1 MNIGMIMGGLVKAA
15 QDLTELR
22 VESESPFKEK
32 ALGEIDVTKPN
43 KEYEDDDSDEDFND
57 VDEEVNEF

>member
-22 VESESPFKEK
+22 VESESPLKEK
-32 ALGEIDVTKPN
+32 ALEEIDVTKPN